1 MTANERDATVSG
13 LTRLHW
19 KHPNVGEI
27 DEVTCPAHNA
37 EVRAALFVL
46 GIGCLGSDG
55 SVRLAGYEGP
65 GEIPVCLRCQAHPA
79 KLPREL
85 LRQWFGSP
93 DA

>member
-1 MTANERDATVSG
+1 MSELV
-13 LTRLHW
+13 RLHW
-19 KHPNVGEI
+19 THPNLGEI
-27 DEVTCPAHNA
+27 DEVVCRGHYAD
-37 EVRAALFVL
+37 VRAALFVL

-55 SVRLAGYEGP
+55 SVDLAGFEGP

-79 KLPREL
+79 KQPREL

>member
-1 MTANERDATVSG
+1 MS

-19 KHPNVGEI
+19 THPNIGEI
-27 DEVTCPAHNA
+27 SETVCPKHDI
-37 EVRAALFVL
+37 EVRRALNVL

-55 SVRLAGYEGP
+55 SVDLAGFEGP

-85 LRQWFGSP
+85 LRQWFGGTS
-93 DA
+93 